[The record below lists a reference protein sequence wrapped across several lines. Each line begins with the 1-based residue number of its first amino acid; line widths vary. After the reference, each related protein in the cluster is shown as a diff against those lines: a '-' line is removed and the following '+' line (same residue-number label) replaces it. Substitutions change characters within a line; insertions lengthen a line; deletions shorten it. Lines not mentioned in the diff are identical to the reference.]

1 LKAGDKAKNGIWQI
15 GARLPP
21 AVPII
26 SEEGGIME
34 AIAGLIWGALL
45 VLFGAVG
52 VLVVG
57 LLVVA
62 VGYLIYLVL
71 AAIAA
76 MFSTHN
82 EKGNE

>member
-1 LKAGDKAKNGIWQI
+1 
-15 GARLPP
+15 
-21 AVPII
+21 
-26 SEEGGIME
+26 ME